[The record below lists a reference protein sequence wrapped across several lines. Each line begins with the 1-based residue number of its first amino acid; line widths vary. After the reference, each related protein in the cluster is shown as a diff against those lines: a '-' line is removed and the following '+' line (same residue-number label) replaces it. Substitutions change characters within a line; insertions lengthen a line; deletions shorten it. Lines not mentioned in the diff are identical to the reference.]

1 MSARLLSGINPALM
15 LGLALLVAW
24 PFMFGTPYGLR
35 LFALAG
41 IYAVFVMGYQFVF
54 GHAGALSLCHGTFFG
69 IGAYATG
76 ILGAKLG
83 WGFPATFAISAIAPV
98 LLAAVVAAP
107 VLRLESHYFALATLG
122 IAQVMVLVAI
132 KWEPLTGGAN
142 GLAGVPGVA
151 IFGYPIARGWPTVLL
166 VWGLV
171 AALGLAARAI
181 LGGLYGHALHIMR
194 ENPTAAMS
202 LGLDVARLRFETF
215 LLSALYAGM
224 AGALYVHTIRVI
236 SPEAL
241 EFHAM
246 VACLT
251 MTVVGGRT
259 RVAGAIL
266 GAVLLIHL
274 PEWFRF
280 LEHYYL
286 VAYGLVLLAVIIV
299 APSGFIGL
307 LEAGRRRFLPEL
319 PPALPAAVPLP
330 PAVRA
335 SVPSGRAIL
344 SLDGVGKRFG
354 GLQALDGVSF
364 DVRAGEI
371 LGLIGPNGSGKTTL
385 VNCISGIYRPDAGRI
400 LLAGSDIAGGQAH
413 VIAQRGISRTYQNL
427 NLVDEMSVL
436 DNVAIA
442 RGAARGLRLGREM
455 GGQALSL
462 ARGEAMSLLEAVGA
476 AEVATRPCG
485 GLAYGTKRRVEIARA
500 LALQPAI
507 LLLDEP
513 AAGLNESE
521 QADLARRL
529 KVLATDGLTL
539 VVIEHN
545 MPFLMPLVSRM
556 VCLDHGQRIAE
567 GTPAE
572 IARDPRVIEAY
583 LGPQEVAVPA

>member
-1 MSARLLSGINPALM
+1 MTARLLSGINPAL
-15 LGLALLVAW
+15 LFGFAVLVAW
-24 PFMFGTPYGLR
+24 PFAFDTPYGLR

-41 IYAVFVMGYQFVF
+41 IYAIFVMGYQFVF

-69 IGAYATG
+69 LGAYFTG
-76 ILGAKLG
+76 ILGAKFG
-83 WGFPATFAISAIAPV
+83 WGFPATFAMSALAPV
-98 LLAAVVAAP
+98 VLAAIVAAP

-122 IAQVMVLVAI
+122 IAQVMLLVAI
-132 KWEPLTGGAN
+132 KWEPVTGGAN
-142 GLAGVPGVA
+142 GIAGVPPIVL
-151 IFGYPIARGWPTVLL
+151 FGTTIARGWPTVLV

-171 AALGLAARAI
+171 AALALAARAV
-181 LGGLYGHALHIMR
+181 LGGLYGQALHVMR

-215 LLSALYAGM
+215 LTSALYAGL

-259 RVAGAIL
+259 RIAGAIL

-286 VAYGLVLLAVIIV
+286 IAYGLVLLATIIA
-299 APSGFIGL
+299 APNGL
-307 LEAGRRRFLPEL
+307 LGLVEDARRRLAPEA
-319 PPALPAAVPLP
+319 PPPAPAARALPAP
-330 PAVRA
+330 VRA
-335 SVPSGRAIL
+335 TATGEAIL

-385 VNCISGIYRPDAGRI
+385 VNCITGIYTADGGRI
-400 LLAGSDIAGGQAH
+400 RLSGDEISRTAAHEIAR
-413 VIAQRGISRTYQNL
+413 RGVARTYQNL
-427 NLVDEMSVL
+427 NLVDEMTAL
-436 DNVAIA
+436 DNVAVA
-442 RGAARGLRLGREM
+442 RGAARGLALGVEN
-455 GGQALSL
+455 GTAALAL
-462 ARGEAMSLLEAVGA
+462 ARAEAISLLEAVGA
-476 AEVATRPCG
+476 ADVAMRACG
-485 GLAYGTKRRVEIARA
+485 GLAYGIKRRIEIARA
-500 LALQPAI
+500 LALQPRL

-513 AAGLNESE
+513 AAGLNEAE
-521 QADLARRL
+521 QADLAARL
-529 KVLATDGLTL
+529 KALAKDGLTL

-545 MPFLMPLVSRM
+545 MPFLLPLATRL
-556 VCLDHGQRIAE
+556 VCLDHGQKIAE
-567 GTPAE
+567 GSPRE
-572 IARDPRVIEAY
+572 VARDPKVVEAY
-583 LGPQEVAVPA
+583 LGPQEAGAVA

>member
-1 MSARLLSGINPALM
+1 MTARLLSGINPALAF
-15 LGLALLVAW
+15 GLAVLVLW
-24 PFMFGTPYGLR
+24 PIAFDTPYGLR

-41 IYAVFVMGYQFVF
+41 IYAIFVMGYQFVF

-69 IGAYATG
+69 IGAYFTG
-76 ILGAKLG
+76 ILGAKFG
-83 WGFPATFAISAIAPV
+83 WGFPATFAASAIAPV
-98 LLAAVVAAP
+98 VLAAIVAAP

-132 KWEPLTGGAN
+132 KWEAVTGGAN
-142 GLAGVPGVA
+142 GIAGVPPV
-151 IFGYPIARGWPTVLL
+151 ILFGATIGRGWPMVLV

-171 AALGLAARAI
+171 AALGLAARSV
-181 LGGLYGHALHIMR
+181 LGGLYGHALHVMR

-202 LGLDVARLRFETF
+202 LGLDVARLRFESF
-215 LLSALYAGM
+215 LLSALYAGL

-259 RVAGAIL
+259 RLAGAIL

-280 LEHYYL
+280 LERYYL
-286 VAYGLVLLAVIIV
+286 IAYGLVLLATIIV
-299 APSGFIGL
+299 APNGILGL
-307 LEAGRRRFLPEL
+307 IEDIRRRIAPEAP
-319 PPALPAAVPLP
+319 PPAPAAMPM
-330 PAVRA
+330 PAPVQVA
-335 SVPSGRAIL
+335 AAAGPIL
-344 SLDGVGKRFG
+344 SLANVGKRFG
-354 GLQALDGVSF
+354 GLQALDSVSF
-364 DVRAGEI
+364 DVRPGEI

-385 VNCISGIYRPDAGRI
+385 VNCITGIYTANGGSIRFAGI
-400 LLAGSDIAGGQAH
+400 DIAGMAAH
-413 VIAQRGISRTYQNL
+413 EIARRGIARTYQNL
-427 NLVDEMSVL
+427 NLVDEMTAL

-442 RGAARGLRLGREM
+442 RGAARGLALGRQT
-455 GGQALSL
+455 GGAAMVE

-476 AEVATRPCG
+476 AEVAMRPCG
-485 GLAYGTKRRVEIARA
+485 GLAYGTKRRIEIARA
-500 LALQPAI
+500 LALQPRL

-521 QADLARRL
+521 QADLAARL
-529 KVLATDGLTL
+529 KMLAGSGLTL

-545 MPFLMPLVSRM
+545 MPFLLPLATRL
-556 VCLDHGQRIAE
+556 VCLDHGQKIAE
-567 GTPAE
+567 GSPRE
-572 IARDPRVIEAY
+572 VARDPLVVEAY
-583 LGPQEVAVPA
+583 LGPQEAAQVPA